1 MSSRAAML
9 DTTLCR
15 VLLVCFS
22 LTIQSCCCK
31 YAQSVVRGS
40 IGLCICCDASCL
52 GRSHSFCHRS
62 CTSLCGQCRD
72 LRPSGFA
79 RKKQKAAALT
89 GAVLSALQCSRDSLT
104 QVQSITCGQVSRG
117 SFAICRRGPLALCA
131 TCRFGTSGA
140 CTCVGGGAS
149 CPVFQEVKRFLMQR
163 CTCVGSL
170 LEAKCSNEDNLLKNL
185 RSLSTCSWV
194 SGAWQ

>member
-22 LTIQSCCCK
+22 LTMQSCCCK

-62 CTSLCGQCRD
+62 CTSLCGQCRH

-79 RKKQKAAALT
+79 RKKQKAAAST
-89 GAVLSALQCSRDSLT
+89 APCSAAETAFT
-104 QVQSITCGQVSRG
+104 QVQSITRGQVSRG
-117 SFAICRRGPLALCA
+117 SFAICRGGGPLHCVQRAGSALQVLA
-131 TCRFGTSGA
+131 RVLEEALHVLSF
-140 CTCVGGGAS
+140 
-149 CPVFQEVKRFLMQR
+149 KRSSDF
-163 CTCVGSL
+163 
-170 LEAKCSNEDNLLKNL
+170 
-185 RSLSTCSWV
+185 
-194 SGAWQ
+194 